1 MNGKKIFLFLN
12 FLIFLTLNAYS
23 QINVVNPIEG
33 KWANKQML
41 VIDTAS
47 DKEPCDYY
55 YSVDG
60 SDPELF
66 GFAYDEPVLLELTGN
81 ITLKIVKIN
90 QDNSTENKTVK
101 YTVKQNPASMATYHD
116 FIQSFYESGI
126 INYPAGTTINLPQ
139 NLEYSTNADGESFFS
154 TTEFYLHPDCVLTRY
169 VPVTAKD
176 LKTNQKWRFIVRT
189 IPPATT
195 SFSRTNLPFEI
206 SDWKNISF
214 FDNTKLYKIDNGK
227 WRTACQIKNLDRT
240 VSHIISWR
248 DAQSENGIKN
258 LSEFIVLPPKPV
270 LKNKILEDG
279 AVLYSIQGDESYTL
293 GVLNPQKK
301 ETCELY
307 KQVSAD
313 VFYGEKCEGNLKL
326 GVFSSSVYQ
335 GELEV
340 SYKIDKRPPQPPSV
354 LPSESG
360 FYLRKNVQLD
370 ISCEN
375 DSKSE
380 LFVSVS
386 GPFVVKNLEKA
397 LKTPEEYFKNI
408 KISEYQKISSSSCS
422 VILKRTGSAPVFYK
436 ISSYTKKGDA
446 ISKTSDYS
454 VIIDSVNFYFDG
466 NAKSSNVNNV
476 ARGSVVNP
484 FSTFDECLEAIN
496 SNEKIILT
504 VSGKLVIPK
513 GNHKINSNV
522 SLNALKN
529 AEIIFSPGA
538 SLTLNNSDFKIKD
551 CTIKNDSDSKYE
563 NFVPLFNVQD
573 SVLGFENSVFSVN
586 FSKNANIFNSSSS
599 ELSFS
604 DCLISLKGKTYA
616 TCFNSANSKIQIERS
631 TITSAADTALIFST
645 LQTELSVKNS
655 ILSVFGKNGFIGEL
669 SGGNSIFEK
678 NEIKVS
684 LSKKTSEDSYFYT
697 SKNAQL
703 KEIQNE
709 YSEN

>member
-12 FLIFLTLNAYS
+12 FLFFLTLSVYS

-41 VIDTAS
+41 VIDTS
-47 DKEPCDYY
+47 EDKEPCDYY
-55 YSVDG
+55 YSLDG

-66 GFAYDEPVLLELTGN
+66 GFAYDEPILLELTGN
-81 ITLKIVKIN
+81 ITLKIIKIN

-101 YTVKQNPASMATYHD
+101 YTVKQNPASMAVYYD
-116 FIQSFYESGI
+116 FIQSFYENGI
-126 INYPAGTTINLPQ
+126 INYPVGTIINLPQ
-139 NLEYSTNADGESFFS
+139 NLEYSTNADREAFFS
-154 TTEFYLHPDCVLTRY
+154 ATEFCLDSDCVLSRY
-169 VPVTAKD
+169 VPITAKD
-176 LKTNQKWRFIVRT
+176 TKTNQKWRFIVRT
-189 IPPATT
+189 IPPAAN

-206 SDWKNISF
+206 SDWENISF

-227 WRTACQIKNLDRT
+227 WRTSCQIKNLDRT

-248 DAQSENGIKN
+248 DAQTENGVKN
-258 LSEFIVLPPKPV
+258 LSEFIVLPPKPL

-279 AVLYSIQGDESYTL
+279 AVLYSLQGDESYTL
-293 GVLNPQKK
+293 CVLNSQKK
-301 ETCELY
+301 ENYELY
-307 KQVSAD
+307 KQISAD
-313 VFYGEKCEGNLKL
+313 VFYGEKCEGKLKL

-335 GELEV
+335 GEFEV
-340 SYKIDKRPPQPPSV
+340 SYKIDKRPPQIPLV
-354 LPSESG
+354 VPSENG
-360 FYLRKNVQLD
+360 FYLRKNVRLD
-370 ISCEN
+370 IACEN

-397 LKTPEEYFKNI
+397 LKIPENYFKNI
-408 KISEYQKISSSSCS
+408 NISEYQKISSSSCS
-422 VILKRTGSAPVFYK
+422 VILKHTGSAPIFYK
-436 ISSYTKKGDA
+436 ISSYTKKGEA

-466 NAKSSNVNNV
+466 NAKSSTVNNV
-476 ARGSVVNP
+476 ALGSVVNP

-522 SLNALKN
+522 TLNALKN

-538 SLTLNNSDFKIKD
+538 SLTLNDSDFKIKD
-551 CTIKNDSDSKYE
+551 CTIKNEANSKYE
-563 NFVPLFNVQD
+563 NFVPLFNVQN
-573 SVLGFENSVFSVN
+573 SVLTFENSVFSVN
-586 FSKNANIFNSSSS
+586 FSKNANVFNSSSS

-604 DCLISLKGKTYA
+604 DSLISLKGKTYA
-616 TCFNSANSKIQIERS
+616 SCFNSVNSKIQIERS
-631 TITSAADTALIFST
+631 TITSASDTALIFST

-655 ILSVFGKNGFIGEL
+655 ILSVFGKNGFIGEF

-678 NEIKVS
+678 NEMNVS
-684 LSKKTSEDSYFYT
+684 FSKKNSSDSYFYT

-703 KEIQNE
+703 KEFKNE